1 VARNAVGDTGGGQRL
16 IKTLPRKGF
25 RFVGAVREDQGPAER
40 RTPASLLSRRGRLSP
55 CPTDPQSQCWHS
67 RLCLRTRIT
76 ALSPKEL
83 LEDVVTGLAKL
94 CWLVVVSRNSS
105 FGYKS
110 KTADVGEIG
119 RVLGIRYVLEGTARR
134 LEGRTRATGQL
145 IDTTT
150 GAYICAERYDLR
162 LSDILTHH
170 DEIPKA
176 LAASVGS
183 IPRN

>member
-1 VARNAVGDTGGGQRL
+1 MPDRPSIAVLAFTIMSADPHNGL
-16 IKTLPRKGF
+16 I
-25 RFVGAVREDQGPAER
+25 AEGI
-40 RTPASLLSRRGRLSP
+40 A
-55 CPTDPQSQCWHS
+55 
-67 RLCLRTRIT
+67 
-76 ALSPKEL
+76 
-83 LEDVVTGLAKL
+83 EDVVTGLAKL